1 MTITFHASSC
11 ATLALTD
18 RPERTEMNNYDYDTP
33 DPSDTFDACAF
44 DEWEVPNIDYTA
56 NIPPIAGTVPAP
68 PSEASRAFDA
78 MFGGPVEM
86 LAGLSVRPGSGA

>member
-1 MTITFHASSC
+1 
-11 ATLALTD
+11 
-18 RPERTEMNNYDYDTP
+18 MNNYDYDNKP
-33 DPSDTFDACAF
+33 DPGDDPMIDPSDTFDTERF
-44 DEWEVPNIDYTA
+44 DEWEVPNTDYTA

-78 MFGGPVEM
+78 MFGGPVKM